1 MKKLMPGMIAILVIL
16 AISCKKNSEEPVL
29 VEKIDYYQL
38 KTGNYWIYEG
48 FRIDTSGIATST
60 GKYDSAYIEKDT
72 TIRGLTYFKLLEN
85 PYLIFPEQVFMYLR
99 DSSGYLVNSSGAI
112 LASDNNFTDILAV
125 DTGYMQLYV
134 GYLKMTGK
142 DSVVTV
148 SANTFQSI
156 TSSRQIVPSPPNLAQ
171 LPVRPVYD
179 IYGKGAGKV
188 KSHTFF
194 YSGVMSMEARL
205 IRYKVK

>member
-1 MKKLMPGMIAILVIL
+1 MIAILSVV
-16 AISCKKNSEEPVL
+16 AISCNKNSEEPVPAA
-29 VEKIDYYQL
+29 KADYYQL

-48 FRIDTSGIATST
+48 FRIDTAGIATST

-72 TIRGLTYFKLLEN
+72 TIRGLTYYKLVEN
-85 PYLIFPEQVFMYLR
+85 PYLIFAEQFFKYLR
-99 DSSGYLVNSSGAI
+99 DSSGYLISSNGAI
-112 LASDNNFTDILAV
+112 LASDNNFTDTLAV
-125 DTGYMQLYV
+125 DIGYMQLYV

-148 SANTFQSI
+148 SSNTFRSI
-156 TSSRQIVPSPPNLAQ
+156 TANKEIVPSPPNPAQ

-179 IYGKGAGKV
+179 IYGNGAGKV

-194 YSGVMSMEARL
+194 FSGAMSVEARL